1 MAVDTMSL
9 DTAATFVVGKALSDL
24 SDSERATL
32 RVLAAWAAEAVSTY
46 LAGSPAP
53 AATVEAATLRLI
65 YYDYWSRYARRPGD
79 GGMLVSRFRRDA
91 PLSPLRASGAMALLS
106 PHKRRSIG
114 MGTA

>member
-1 MAVDTMSL
+1 MAVNEVSL
-9 DTAATFVVGKALSDL
+9 DKAAQFVIGKALTDL
-24 SDSERATL
+24 SDTERATL
-32 RVLAAWAAEAVSTY
+32 RVICAWATEAVSTY

-53 AATVEAATLRLI
+53 AATVEAAVLRLN
-65 YYDYWSRYARRPGD
+65 YFDFWSRYARRPGD

-106 PHKRRSIG
+106 PYKRRSVG